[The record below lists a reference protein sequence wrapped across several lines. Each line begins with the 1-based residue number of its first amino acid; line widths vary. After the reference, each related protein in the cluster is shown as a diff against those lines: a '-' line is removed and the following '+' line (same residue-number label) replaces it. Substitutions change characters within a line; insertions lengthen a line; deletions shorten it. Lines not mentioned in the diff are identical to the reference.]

1 MKKVTVKMNS
11 KESVS
16 AYLLDSRNVVLL
28 HEGILKIVG
37 VELKEF
43 DWYIRD
49 NKSFIVLGK
58 VAEGINDELLI
69 DSVINRLKNTT
80 MYDYLLAQ
88 WDRSEDISFDLIN

>member
-43 DWYIRD
+43 D
-49 NKSFIVLGK
+49 
-58 VAEGINDELLI
+58 
-69 DSVINRLKNTT
+69 
-80 MYDYLLAQ
+80 
-88 WDRSEDISFDLIN
+88 